1 MDFNFNF
8 KLPSEWVQLFRV
20 VLSIYIAWLILLVPR
35 KPLLNDNIKT
45 RIVFVI
51 LLVLLA
57 QTDFISA
64 LLLIIIY
71 FFSFQSVLHLEKPI
85 NERFESSENIESSEN
100 NKNVE
105 NKITASPKPSK
116 MSVNINLKT
125 DKGFG
130 TDKALNLL

>member
-8 KLPSEWVQLFRV
+8 KLPSEWVQLFRI

-35 KPLLNDNIKT
+35 KPLLNDNLKT

-85 NERFESSENIESSEN
+85 NERFESSEN
-100 NKNVE
+100 NKNIE